1 MHSIANR
8 LADLWWLYAV
18 RGVFA
23 LLFGLAAIFWPGLT
37 IAILIIIFGVFVLL
51 DGLMMLGVGY
61 RARHA
66 SPNAWNLGL
75 QGVLNV
81 IIGLVAFFAPIATAM
96 ALIILIAAWAVVMG
110 VLEIIA
116 AIRLRGRL
124 DNEWLLVVSG
134 IVSVLL
140 GLSLIAAP
148 GAGIVVMAW
157 IIGGFSL
164 LSSLVL
170 FSIATR
176 LRKLKSAV
184 A

>member
-8 LADLWWLYAV
+8 LSDLWWLYAV
-18 RGVFA
+18 RGLFA

-37 IAILIIIFGVFVLL
+37 IAILIAVFGIFVLV
-51 DGLMMLGVGY
+51 DGLMMLGVGIQ
-61 RARHA
+61 ARHT
-66 SPNAWNLGL
+66 SPNWWSLVL
-75 QGVLNV
+75 QGILNV

-96 ALIILIAAWAVVMG
+96 ALVILVAAWAVVLG

-116 AIRLRGRL
+116 AIRLRRVLG
-124 DNEWLLVVSG
+124 NEWLLIVSG
-134 IVSVLL
+134 IISVLL
-140 GLSLIAAP
+140 GISLVMAP

-164 LSSLVL
+164 LSSVVL
-170 FSIATR
+170 FSIAAR
-176 LRKLKSAV
+176 LRKLKASV